1 MPETPTVNCPRCGRP
16 KSVGNKA
23 SLTQWIVACNC
34 VEGAPDAP
42 ATEPVDIC
50 NKCKKRISGGR
61 AGSFTQWVFR
71 SDLCNCEV
79 PEAMRPSFDVAPQ
92 EQFESIEEDELQL
105 EGEPPFPLDRYKPL
119 LELGKG
125 TSGHVYLCR
134 DRLLEK
140 RVAIKCLWAVT
151 PEQLI
156 GFQREAKATSLLS
169 HPGVVSVLDFG
180 GTAGGAPYMVME
192 YVEGTSVFD
201 YVSEHGPL
209 PVDVA
214 LRVFRGVAEAL
225 QHAHEKGVFH
235 RDVKSAN
242 ILLIDNSTKIP
253 DVRIIDFGVAGVKQ
267 AMHAP
272 GYQGDTIVG
281 TPAYMSPDQAQG
293 LPYDQR
299 SEIYSLGCVMY
310 ETLTGSPPFYSDTA
324 LETISKHAHVPA
336 PTLADSDCDRVFSPA
351 LEAVVACCL
360 EKDPAAR
367 FQSMKQLIDALQ
379 DLESGRQDRT
389 IIDSSEHPRGDNRNL
404 KLIAITGGVVLALGT
419 IGFFALNVLDPETLR
434 QVKLLFSSHS
444 EAESQKLTDEAWEA
458 IEGSDNEK
466 AIKLSTRAIEKDDT
480 NYRALDTRAVAYF
493 MIGDTKNALLD
504 LNKVIKDSKADQQTS
519 SAAQFHRDV
528 VYIALGKKMSQKTYI
543 PSSNNT
549 YVPTPWESRAFA
561 PWIKQDWRLLP
572 LSAPGQVGG
581 DPKNWPKDIAS
592 SPFRNLPTG
601 PFKKTAKSQAFDEIV
616 KDFDKEAAA
625 NRTPADAAQQLPPP
639 GPPFRP
645 GPGFLR
651 HGPPMPPMPPMPPL
665 GPGPRPGFQ
674 RPGMFSYDKK
684 SISMIPQGA
693 TDSQALTSS
702 EDVDEFSGVNNFAYA
717 GPNRVKVT
725 TLASDKDIDLIVAD
739 RKIDNLTFSRVP
751 ISPAVLSRIRV
762 LPLTYLALQD
772 YRATDKDL
780 EFIRDFKR
788 LDHFVLSHG
797 LGTGAF
803 LSYLPANTMVDL
815 VLRAMKNLNPAGL
828 EHIRKLKHLDFLSV
842 NSCEKIGNSD
852 LRVATEMPKLNI
864 LMFTPRFDKNP
875 LYHSKKQELSV
886 MPNSRFD
893 YYNVEDIKKITSRS
907 ALRKLALDSDGL
919 KDGAYDAL
927 ANCTVSELIL
937 QGSRDIK
944 EANLKKLANN
954 KKIRELYLCGDV
966 IHENSATALGDFH
979 NLTALYLF
987 HTDLGKKTFDAMS
1000 KLKVGDVVIV
1010 NEGLDSSTVQNLSA
1024 LKNVGRIKIVDQSIR
1039 LTPKDIDL
1047 LREKLPNC
1055 KVKLKDQ
1062 Q

>member
-1 MPETPTVNCPRCGRP
+1 MPETPTVNCSRCGRP

-42 ATEPVDIC
+42 AAEPVDIC
-50 NKCKKRISGGR
+50 SKCKKRISGGR

-79 PEAMRPSFDVAPQ
+79 PEAMRPSLDFVPQ
-92 EQFESIEEDELQL
+92 EQFESIAEEENELLL

-134 DRLLEK
+134 DRLLQK

-192 YVEGTSVFD
+192 YVEGTSLFD
-201 YVSEHGPL
+201 HVSEHGPL
-209 PVDVA
+209 PVEVA

-225 QHAHEKGVFH
+225 KHAHERGVFH

-242 ILLIDNSTKIP
+242 ILLIHNNTKIP
-253 DVRIIDFGVAGVKQ
+253 DVRVIDFGVAGVKQ
-267 AMHAP
+267 AIHTP
-272 GYQGDTIVG
+272 DYQGDTIVG

-310 ETLTGSPPFYSDTA
+310 ETLTGSPPFSSDSA
-324 LETISKHAHVPA
+324 LETISKHAHESAPA
-336 PTLADSDCDRVFSPA
+336 LADSDCDRVFAPE
-351 LEAVVACCL
+351 LEAIVACCL

-367 FQSMKQLIDALQ
+367 FQSMNQLIDALQ
-379 DLESGRQDRT
+379 DLEGVRQERT
-389 IIDSSEHPRGDNRNL
+389 IIDSSESVRGSNRNL

-419 IGFFALNVLDPETLR
+419 IGVFALNVLDPETLR

-444 EAESQKLTDEAWEA
+444 EAESKKLTDEAWEA
-458 IEGSDNEK
+458 IESDDNDK
-466 AIKLSTRAIEKDDT
+466 AIKLATRAIEKDDT

-493 MIGDTKNALLD
+493 MAGDIKNALID
-504 LNKVIKDSKADQQTS
+504 LNKVINDSTADQQTCS
-519 SAAQFHRDV
+519 SAQFHRDV
-528 VYIALGKKMSQKTYI
+528 VYIALGKKLSQKTYI

-549 YVPTPWESRAFA
+549 YVPNPWESKAFGL
-561 PWIKQDWRLLP
+561 WIKQDWRLLP

-592 SPFRNLPTG
+592 SPFRNVSSG

-616 KDFDKEAAA
+616 KEFDKEAAA
-625 NRTPADAAQQLPPP
+625 GHPPADAAEQPLPP
-639 GPPFRP
+639 GPPLRP
-645 GPGFLR
+645 GPGFFR
-651 HGPPMPPMPPMPPL
+651 HGPPMPPMPPL
-665 GPGPRPGFQ
+665 GPRPGAGFR

-684 SISMIPQGA
+684 SISMIPQQA
-693 TDSQALTSS
+693 TDNQNPPSG
-702 EDVDEFSGVNNFAYA
+702 EEVDDFSGVNNFAYA

-725 TLASDKDIDLIVAD
+725 ALASDKDIDLIVAD
-739 RKIDNLTFSRVP
+739 RKIENLTFSRVP

-762 LPLTYLALQD
+762 LPLKCLALQD

-797 LGTGAF
+797 LGTGSF
-803 LSYLPANTMVDL
+803 LSNLPANTMVDL
-815 VLRAMKNLNPAGL
+815 VLRAMKNLNPAEL

-852 LRVATEMPKLNI
+852 MRVATEIPKLEI

-875 LYHSKKQELSV
+875 LYHNKKLELAV

-893 YYNVEDIKKITSRS
+893 YYNVDDIKKITSRP

-919 KDGAYDAL
+919 KDGAYDVL

-937 QGSRDIK
+937 QGARDIK
-944 EANLKKLANN
+944 QANLKKLAKN
-954 KKIRELYLCGDV
+954 KRIRELYLCGDV
-966 IHENSATALGDFH
+966 IHENSAIALGDFH

-987 HTDLGKKTFDAMS
+987 HTDLGQKTFDAMS
-1000 KLKVGDVVIV
+1000 KIKVGDVVIV
-1010 NEGLDSSTVQNLSA
+1010 NEGLNSATVQNLSA
-1024 LKNVGRIKIVDQSIR
+1024 LKSVGRIKIVDQSIKV
-1039 LTPKDIDL
+1039 TPKDIDA